1 MCFWWRRKIE
11 VSMNWKIESSFIESR
26 LESSS
31 LAPWVPRGDVFSR
44 RKASFSE
51 HERLGVFEILGLGD
65 KRGHVQEKHDSV
77 LALCSGERI
86 AQVPRNERKRMSR
99 EGNKKKTKTYFLGRR
114 DVVDIGPERQR
125 HGERDGQFDTVTKQK
140 KKKEKSRRH
149 SRRTAVS

>member
-1 MCFWWRRKIE
+1 MEFEHLATRGKQRVMKVDFDPTRAEDKTDGVTQQNKKKREEEAFLCFWWRRKIE

-51 HERLGVFEILGLGD
+51 HERLGVFEILGLDD

-99 EGNKKKTKTYFLGRR
+99 EGN
-114 DVVDIGPERQR
+114 
-125 HGERDGQFDTVTKQK
+125 
-140 KKKEKSRRH
+140 
-149 SRRTAVS
+149 